1 MAPFWV
7 IPHPLHSLAPCTQ
20 NTVLQLI
27 FVLHRLNLCPL
38 KCVSATPA
46 RRKVLTTSRAH
57 IQYLDPAIRWFVGK
71 LVVDITITG
80 SSFGGASYTDKW
92 KKAWRMFVSVFR
104 YSFHHGHGADFWLWV
119 GFLERSRNMRTSQ
132 LNQSMTKYSD
142 TEYEPKSE
150 EPSKRCG
157 ASLGWVLVDRDR
169 ASIGEAMIV
178 VVMLE
183 FLQDVCNIFLT
194 CCSVSMFSGMTLW
207 PIGVRKTE
215 REVIWIRL
223 IDRHFPCLIT
233 WSIQTVQGGPAS
245 NMNPTHSSDWLLQDC
260 LVMYCP
266 IHHGFSREYPP
277 GIGVI
282 NPIFPLGL

>member
-1 MAPFWV
+1 MDLISGFGWV
-7 IPHPLHSLAPCTQ
+7 FSKGLGTCELPSWISPWP
-20 NTVLQLI
+20 NT
-27 FVLHRLNLCPL
+27 
-38 KCVSATPA
+38 A
-46 RRKVLTTSRAH
+46 
-57 IQYLDPAIRWFVGK
+57 
-71 LVVDITITG
+71 
-80 SSFGGASYTDKW
+80 
-92 KKAWRMFVSVFR
+92 
-104 YSFHHGHGADFWLWV
+104 
-119 GFLERSRNMRTSQ
+119 
-132 LNQSMTKYSD
+132 D